1 MLSRCD
7 TETMP
12 CGALLLDDRLIAEHG
27 AVGPTTSWIHQNRLD
42 WVFVHFIDSGNIRPV
57 VSEIHASKGSTVPL
71 LAQPLTNFLDT
82 VIVNDAV
89 LYHSANAVQQANQ
102 DELTFRDM
110 LLISFSSAR

>member
-1 MLSRCD
+1 M
-7 TETMP
+7 
-12 CGALLLDDRLIAEHG
+12 
-27 AVGPTTSWIHQNRLD
+27 
-42 WVFVHFIDSGNIRPV
+42 HFIDSGNIRPV

-89 LYHSANAVQQANQ
+89 LYHSANAVQQANP
-102 DELTFRDM
+102 DELAFRDM